1 MKNKLTNHI
10 KTKIGKFQVI
20 HSPSR
25 NFIWYKNAKTAGT
38 SMYRGVI
45 LNEIDDVLAYKRN
58 PKEFDEWWDKLTDEK
73 INNCF
78 TFTFVRNPFD
88 RALSAFSHIILE
100 EVLQSHY
107 DTGLPHK
114 SGGRGLL
121 NFDQV
126 YMIFSLFINRILQTY
141 DINKKSVHW
150 MPQHFFV
157 ECEGESIVD
166 FVGRYED
173 LKIDWKYV
181 ANKLQISEELPFWP
195 SSNTQKEVEGKGH
208 GHIHG
213 LGYSFGDPVTR
224 EQLQKLHWSRYY
236 IDDKLI
242 NIVLEVYRK
251 DIDIFGYDYVERQLR
266 PFLSNINK

>member
-38 SMYRGVI
+38 SMYRGI
-45 LNEIDDVLAYKRN
+45 MKNEIDDLVTYKEQ
-58 PKEFDEWWDKLTDEK
+58 PKEFNLWWDNLTDEK
-73 INNCF
+73 INSCF

-88 RALSAFSHIILE
+88 RALSAFSHIIME
-100 EVLQSHY
+100 EVLWQHMK
-107 DTGLPHK
+107 TGRLHHLD
-114 SGGRGLL
+114 GEGLL
-121 NFDQV
+121 NFDTI
-126 YMIFSLFINRILQTY
+126 YMIFSLFINRVLQTY
-141 DINKKSVHW
+141 DINETSVHW

-173 LKIDWKYV
+173 LKTDWKYV
-181 ANKLQISEELPFWP
+181 ANKLQISEELPLFP
-195 SSNTQKEVEGKGH
+195 ASNTQKEV
-208 GHIHG
+208 
-213 LGYSFGDPVTR
+213 LGTR

-236 IDDKLI
+236 INDKLI
-242 NIVLEVYRK
+242 NTVLEVYKK
-251 DIDIFGYDYVERQLR
+251 DIDILGYDYVERQLR

>member
-20 HSPSR
+20 HSHSR

-38 SMYRGVI
+38 SMYRGVMKH
-45 LNEIDDVLAYKRN
+45 EIDDLVTYKEQ
-58 PKEFDEWWDKLTDEK
+58 PKKFDLWWDKLTDEK
-73 INNCF
+73 INNYF

-88 RALSAFSHIILE
+88 RALSAFSHIIVE

-107 DTGLPHK
+107 NTGWPHPA
-114 SGGRGLL
+114 GGKDIL
-121 NFDQV
+121 NFHSV

-141 DINKKSVHW
+141 DINETSVHW

-157 ECEGESIVD
+157 ECEGESIVN

-173 LKIDWKYV
+173 LETDWKYV
-181 ANKLQISEELPFWP
+181 ANKLQISEEIPFIP
-195 SSNTQKEVEGKGH
+195 ASHTQKEIIG
-208 GHIHG
+208 
-213 LGYSFGDPVTR
+213 TR
-224 EQLQKLHWSRYY
+224 EQFQKLHWSRYY
-236 IDDKLI
+236 INEELI
-242 NIVLEVYRK
+242 DTVLEVYRK
-251 DIDIFGYDYVERQLR
+251 DIDILGYDYIECQLR